1 MKDKL
6 ITQVKELIK
15 VKRSETIEI
24 KPNYLEYFTEDELI
38 SIINQLQYKKNEINN
53 ITSEYLTEIYEKT
66 KKDEI

>member
-15 VKRSETIEI
+15 VKPSETIEI
-24 KPNYLEYFTEDELI
+24 NPNYLEYFTEDELI

>member
-6 ITQVKELIK
+6 ITQIKELIK
-15 VKRSETIEI
+15 VNPSETIEI
-24 KPNYLEYFTEDELI
+24 NPNYLEYFTEDELI